1 MRGAQRGEE
10 TDERDEKENGFDFF
24 DNRKKKKHVSH
35 NSQQKMPVLTPTAVR
50 QEFIA
55 ARTRLKI
62 GKAILTSLSLSK
74 NQDPV
79 TQDDPHTYMW
89 QFHVFCVLYLIPPI
103 NVFYGVVLQCL
114 FVMLRTVM
122 FDYRCFVRYIFMP
135 FVQSKC
141 SWGQ

>member
-1 MRGAQRGEE
+1 
-10 TDERDEKENGFDFF
+10 
-24 DNRKKKKHVSH
+24 
-35 NSQQKMPVLTPTAVR
+35 MPVLTPTAVR

-114 FVMLRTVM
+114 FVILRTVM
-122 FDYRCFVRYIFMP
+122 FDYRCFV
-135 FVQSKC
+135 
-141 SWGQ
+141 